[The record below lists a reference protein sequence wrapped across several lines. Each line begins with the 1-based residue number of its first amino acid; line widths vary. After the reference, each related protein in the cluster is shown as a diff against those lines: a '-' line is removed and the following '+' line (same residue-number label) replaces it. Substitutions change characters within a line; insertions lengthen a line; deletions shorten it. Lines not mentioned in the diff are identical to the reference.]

1 MLDKQQEQ
9 QFESVQS
16 DKFISVYSNSAN
28 LEVTPWDFKF
38 VFGALV
44 RGESGETSKD

>member
-28 LEVTPWDFKF
+28 LEVTPWD
-38 VFGALV
+38 LNLSQHII
-44 RGESGETSKD
+44 RGKSGKPPRD